1 MKIKIRSK
9 INQSSFFSLLC
20 LSGALASF
28 PAFAELDLTGI
39 YSGLMFSDSK
49 DEFEAT
55 FGGTTKENRGHIK
68 AKVGKI
74 LNENFTIEGQFGM
87 TTNSGSSQGIATYGA
102 YLRGGKD
109 FGQYKLYGLL
119 GFSGVH
125 AYQDNVS
132 DVTESSGSY
141 GAGLEIFGNKH
152 IAISL
157 EYIRMID
164 TSVDGGDFTFDT
176 IGAGFTYYFIEDK
189 SYFNKN
195 RNKIRSIR
203 Y

>member
-1 MKIKIRSK
+1 MRTTIQSKIK
-9 INQSSFFSLLC
+9 QSGCFLLLC
-20 LSGALASF
+20 LSGASVSL
-28 PAFAELDLTGI
+28 PAFAELDLTGM
-39 YSGLMFSDSK
+39 YSGFLFSDSK
-49 DEFEAT
+49 DQFEDNS
-55 FGGTTKENRGHIK
+55 GGTTKENRGHIK
-68 AKVGKI
+68 GKLGKI
-74 LNENFTIEGQFGM
+74 LNENFSVEGQFGM

-125 AYQDNVS
+125 AYQDNVN

-141 GAGLEIFGNKH
+141 GAGMEIFGNKH
-152 IAISL
+152 IAITL
-157 EYIRMID
+157 EFIRMID

-176 IGAGFTYYFIEDK
+176 FGAGFTYYFIEDK